1 MNKINKKMNKK
12 RLNDMIKSAICYV
25 DKYRNYYEICRLE
38 YNKTGDVRS
47 LRFMEWYIYVET
59 FIKSNIS
66 VYDNFN
72 KLFKTTSE
80 NCGYLINNAEF
91 PEDQILLPYQILAK
105 SIFN

>member
-47 LRFMEWYIYVET
+47 LRFMEWYI
-59 FIKSNIS
+59 
-66 VYDNFN
+66 
-72 KLFKTTSE
+72 L
-80 NCGYLINNAEF
+80 C
-91 PEDQILLPYQILAK
+91 
-105 SIFN
+105 